1 MRSRSG
7 RVPVAVRTVS
17 TVAVVAALCAGCGAS
32 GPSGG
37 STTRPAAQ
45 WTRTGQG
52 PVGLAVDGA
61 GGTWVADAD
70 AGSLARLA
78 DGDGVARRVRV
89 GGAPLRLGQ

>member
-1 MRSRSG
+1 MRSRSS
-7 RVPVAVRTVS
+7 RVPVAARTVS
-17 TVAVVAALCAGCGAS
+17 VVAVVAALCAACGAS
-32 GPSGG
+32 GPGG
-37 STTRPAAQ
+37 GPTRPAAQ